1 MKKIH
6 LFAVLIYVI
15 IHFFLSLILVLIPGS
30 LFRLLGVK
38 KLSDRYIRFN
48 GILIARGII
57 TTLGGKVSVSGL
69 ENLPKERQLCFV
81 SNHRSLTDIPLIV
94 GYLPVSVGF
103 IAKSELKKIPILNTW
118 MDVLGCVYIDRK
130 NPRSQVKAILDGAKA
145 IANGHPQLIFPEGTR
160 SRIEKFGHF
169 KPGSIKLAT
178 RSKAVIIPLTI
189 LNSSSLFEAKSGIK
203 RNTVELIIHEPI
215 PTADLN
221 DQEIKDLPDRVFS
234 VIKTCQKDKLS
245 ATIQNG

>member
-6 LFAVLIYVI
+6 LLIVLVYVL
-15 IHFFLSLILVLIPGS
+15 IHFFLSLVLVLIPGS
-30 LFRLLGVK
+30 LFKLLGARN
-38 KLSDRYIRFN
+38 LSDRYLRFN

-57 TTLGGKVSVSGL
+57 TTLGGRVSVSGL
-69 ENLPKERQLCFV
+69 ENLPNEKRLCFV

-94 GYLPVSVGF
+94 GYLPVLVGF
-103 IAKSELKKIPILNTW
+103 IAKAELKKIPILNTW

-160 SRIEKFGHF
+160 SRSEKFGDF
-169 KPGSIKLAT
+169 KHGSIKLAT

-189 LNSSSLFEAKSGIK
+189 LNSSLLFEAKSGVRRKI
-203 RNTVELIIHEPI
+203 VELIIHEPI